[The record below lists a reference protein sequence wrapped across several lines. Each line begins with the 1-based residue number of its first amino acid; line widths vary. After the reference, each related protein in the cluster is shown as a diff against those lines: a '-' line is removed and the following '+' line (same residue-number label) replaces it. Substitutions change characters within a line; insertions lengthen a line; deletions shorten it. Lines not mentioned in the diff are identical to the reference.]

1 MMFLHTYVKAFISHT
16 KALGTFYY
24 VLCTQR
30 SFVPQKGN
38 FCGCHFGDKTGFS
51 IKSRISVFSIR
62 ILEFSCSLE
71 ELAQISKTKWAAVIV
86 WVGMAVLSKKSLAF
100 FFSLRHEAKQAD
112 QEMNISKRS
121 FRWHCCF
128 CTILCHT
135 WPSQGQ
141 EDNISDIVF
150 HCLTLQ
156 WLQNSP
162 FNNWLNIQFIISWAS
177 HLFSGSGVRQCCA
190 LADRNLMGTFAI
202 GHSFHAIF
210 NHFTI

>member
-38 FCGCHFGDKTGFS
+38 FCGCCFGDKTGFS

-128 CTILCHT
+128 CTILCLKALILCAMLHLQIQ
-135 WPSQGQ
+135 SQP
-141 EDNISDIVF
+141 EKKNKDYHRVS
-150 HCLTLQ
+150 
-156 WLQNSP
+156 
-162 FNNWLNIQFIISWAS
+162 
-177 HLFSGSGVRQCCA
+177 
-190 LADRNLMGTFAI
+190 AI
-202 GHSFHAIF
+202 LRGLSRVYMCV
-210 NHFTI
+210 